1 MPDITHIKGS
11 DQSEP
16 KATLDEVAAEMKH
29 WRANKAEQG
38 TKIPRQLCRKIL
50 YLTRR
55 HPERAVRSLLGI
67 SKAQYDAMYNEFY
80 ALPEGDDGSV
90 SVEFCEA
97 LPPSTTPPPLMRQQ
111 TKPPPHRGQSNRDW
125 SQANV

>member
-55 HPERAVRSLLGI
+55 HPERAVRSLLVKH
-67 SKAQYDAMYNEFY
+67 SMMLCTMNSMHCLKAMMG
-80 ALPEGDDGSV
+80 LS
-90 SVEFCEA
+90 
-97 LPPSTTPPPLMRQQ
+97 L
-111 TKPPPHRGQSNRDW
+111 
-125 SQANV
+125 